1 MSEQSTPTPPPR
13 VTPEVL
19 EALRRD
25 MLRFAT
31 LQLRDAFLAED
42 MVQDTM
48 LTALTKA
55 HQYAGRASVKTW
67 VFTILRNNIIDAIK
81 LRART
86 VNASDYAAEGQSL
99 DSAFDTLFK
108 TNNLWSR
115 AARPKDWGTPEDA
128 MREQQFWDV
137 IDACLNHL
145 PPNTAR
151 VFMMREVLELDS
163 KEICADL
170 SITMSNCHV
179 ILHRAR
185 NALRQCLE
193 ASWFS
198 GERGEAR

>member
-1 MSEQSTPTPPPR
+1 MNEQTATPPR
-13 VTPEVL
+13 ITPEGL
-19 EALRRD
+19 EALRTD

-48 LTALTKA
+48 LTALNKA
-55 HQYAGRASVKTW
+55 HQYAGRASIKTW

-81 LRART
+81 LRARS
-86 VNASDYAAEGQSL
+86 VSASDYAAEGESL

-108 TNNLWSR
+108 ASNHWAKTSR
-115 AARPKDWGTPEDA
+115 PTDWGDPEAA

-137 IDACLNHL
+137 IDACMNHL

-151 VFMMREVLELDS
+151 VFMMREILELDS

-170 SITMSNCHV
+170 SITLSKCHV

-185 NALRQCLE
+185 TALRQCLE
-193 ASWFS
+193 GSWFS
-198 GERGEAR
+198 GDRGDAR